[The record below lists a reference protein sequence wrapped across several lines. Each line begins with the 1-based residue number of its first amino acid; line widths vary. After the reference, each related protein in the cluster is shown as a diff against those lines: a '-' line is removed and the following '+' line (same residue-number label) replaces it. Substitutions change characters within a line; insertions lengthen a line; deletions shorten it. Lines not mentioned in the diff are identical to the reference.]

1 MGRESDQ
8 TRVTFAAWKPLGPFN
23 KSNSTVSPSFKVR
36 YPFSWIAEKWTKTSS
51 PVERWIKPYP
61 FAPLNHFTVPFSLT
75 DYSFRLC
82 AFEFLKL
89 PVELVQA
96 PYNPPESL
104 ERYQPDALWADPTR
118 NTKRPLSSAPRD
130 VAAQSSEAVLIARV
144 STAVHRTST
153 WALLNIIVLSSTM
166 SKKYIHELGFWQEKN
181 SNGNV
186 LLGGFAQFKARLL
199 QHAIDF
205 SLQVRTQIFDTME
218 ESL

>member
-1 MGRESDQ
+1 VGRESDQ

-89 PVELVQA
+89 AVELVQA
-96 PYNPPESL
+96 PYNPPGSL

-118 NTKRPLSSAPRD
+118 KTKRPLSSAPRD
-130 VAAQSSEAVLIARV
+130 VAAQSSEAILIARV

-153 WALLNIIVLSSTM
+153 WALLNIFVLSSTM

-181 SNGNV
+181 FKWKRFSW
-186 LLGGFAQFKARLL
+186 GFRAIQSTLVATCNRFFVASA
-199 QHAIDF
+199 HANI
-205 SLQVRTQIFDTME
+205 
-218 ESL
+218 